1 MKTLEFSLQGDFMC
15 GRYTIF
21 TDQQNDEMADIL
33 QQVQNQVKTDEIYPT
48 NPAPVILADKVQAF
62 YWGFLKF
69 KSTGV
74 IINARAETVAEKKVF
89 KNSLAKRRCIIP
101 ATGFYEWKNKQKYY
115 FIIPNQPV
123 LYMAGIYNE
132 FHKKPHF
139 IILTTA
145 ANASVEKIHDR
156 MPLVLEKT
164 MVEDWILNDKNITHI
179 LQSVPP
185 QLQSSIETKTISL
198 FT

>member
-1 MKTLEFSLQGDFMC
+1 MWLYPKLKSGVESVLNNPRYYTIFIEFYTFLRERVMKTLEFSLQGDFMC

-74 IINARAETVAEKKVF
+74 IINARAETVAEKK
-89 KNSLAKRRCIIP
+89 
-101 ATGFYEWKNKQKYY
+101 
-115 FIIPNQPV
+115 
-123 LYMAGIYNE
+123 
-132 FHKKPHF
+132 
-139 IILTTA
+139 
-145 ANASVEKIHDR
+145 SV
-156 MPLVLEKT
+156 
-164 MVEDWILNDKNITHI
+164 
-179 LQSVPP
+179 
-185 QLQSSIETKTISL
+185 
-198 FT
+198 